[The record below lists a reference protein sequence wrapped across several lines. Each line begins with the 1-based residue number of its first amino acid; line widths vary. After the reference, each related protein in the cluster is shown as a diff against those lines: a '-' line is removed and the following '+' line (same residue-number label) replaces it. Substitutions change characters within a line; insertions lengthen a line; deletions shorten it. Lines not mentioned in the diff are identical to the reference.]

1 MKTYNYIICMILGI
15 IGIML
20 NTVSMAAQGAP
31 VTYDFAVDGVYYRV
45 AADNQECC
53 VLVGCEDDIIDL
65 IVPQEVT
72 YEAETY
78 KVAEIGRKA
87 FYSHK
92 SLESVTLPESVTV
105 IGESAFSCCTNLQ
118 SIYLP
123 QSLEEIGEDAFY
135 GCEELTSIS
144 IPDGIIEI
152 KDSTFYLC
160 KKLKNVNLR
169 NSIVKIGKLAFCN
182 SGIEEIT
189 LPETLLFIDTG
200 AFDGSSLRKIY
211 IPDSVRY
218 MFSPF
223 SLCARL
229 LEIRLP
235 NTIYQLDS
243 FFFNECY
250 NLPSIVVPDSVRYIN
265 NMVFGYCRSLENLTL
280 GQSVE
285 EISFNAFFRCKALK
299 DVTCR
304 SMTPPNFEGDFEEEV
319 YAAATLYVP
328 AEALEDYLAA
338 SPWNKF
344 GKIES
349 IETGIGDVTV
359 EGDDAEVPVYDLMG
373 RRIVNPI
380 PGQIYIRNGKKLV
393 LH

>member
-1 MKTYNYIICMILGI
+1 MKQIILIIFGFFGIL
-15 IGIML
+15 L
-20 NTVSMAAQGAP
+20 SSVSVAAQRPP
-31 VTYDFAVDGVYYRV
+31 VAYDFAVDGVYFKV
-45 AADNQECC
+45 ATDDPSHC
-53 VLVGCEDDIIDL
+53 VLVGCEEDIVDL

-78 KVAEIGRKA
+78 KVTEIGRKA
-87 FYSHK
+87 FDSHK
-92 SLESVTLPESVTV
+92 SLGSVTLPESVTV
-105 IGESAFSCCTNLQ
+105 IGDRAFICCTNLQ

-123 QSLEEIGEDAFY
+123 QSLEEIGESAFY
-135 GCEELTSIS
+135 DCGELISIS

-152 KDSTFYLC
+152 KDATFYLC
-160 KKLKNVNLR
+160 KKLKNVNLG
-169 NSIVKIGKLAFCN
+169 NSIVKIGELAFCS
-182 SGIEEIT
+182 SGIEEIA

-223 SLCARL
+223 SLCGKL
-229 LEIRLP
+229 VEIRLP

-250 NLPSIVVPDSVRYIN
+250 NLPSIAVPDSVRYIN
-265 NMVFGYCRSLENLTL
+265 NMVFGYCRSLEDLTL

-299 DVTCR
+299 NVTCR
-304 SMTPPNFEGDFEEEV
+304 SLTPPSFEGDFEEEV

-344 GKIES
+344 GTIEA

-359 EGDDAEVPVYDLMG
+359 EGDDVEEPMYDLMG
-373 RRIVNPI
+373 RRVVNPN